1 MTVYEVNSHN
11 QPALLVVAAMHRD
24 KSTSTSTVPPWL
36 PLIAPCRKHLGGIVQ
51 FLQLHAEQPGLT
63 VIVTQAEIEEALTP
77 RRQDLPAAAAAAKAA
92 AEAAAEAMAAMT
104 SDPAVVEAAA
114 AAAAEEVELEWCA
127 RGLLK
132 LAAKVALLI
141 TMNVLADVLVDDQTL
156 KKQLMNGAGG
166 ARRHDLIHS
175 LSYRLCYTP
184 STPFYVRACL
194 RPCTLK

>member
-1 MTVYEVNSHN
+1 M
-11 QPALLVVAAMHRD
+11 
-24 KSTSTSTVPPWL
+24 
-36 PLIAPCRKHLGGIVQ
+36 Q

-77 RRQDLPAAAAAAKAA
+77 RRQDLPAAAAAARAA
-92 AEAAAEAMAAMT
+92 AEAAAEAMEAMT

-166 ARRHDLIHS
+166 ACTHASI
-175 LSYRLCYTP
+175 LCYPICLCYSP
-184 STPFYVRACL
+184 SILFTSQGRAV
-194 RPCTLK
+194 